1 MNNEPRTGWWEPW
14 EFKKGPNTSDRNG
27 GQRSYKNGI
36 SAMSGRIGRI
46 WGMQEGERPP
56 WEGKIGN

>member
-1 MNNEPRTGWWEPW
+1 MNQGL
-14 EFKKGPNTSDRNG
+14 DG
-27 GQRSYKNGI
+27 GNSGNLRKDLTPLTQMELRGLTYKNGI
-36 SAMSGRIGRI
+36 SAMSGRISRI

>member
-1 MNNEPRTGWWEPW
+1 MNQGLDGWNSGNLRKDLTPPTGVEVR
-14 EFKKGPNTSDRNG
+14 GLT
-27 GQRSYKNGI
+27 YKNWI

-46 WGMQEGERPP
+46 WEMQEGERPP